1 MKDPYAYEGTNVLI
15 NLANIKNQSELDD
28 YETTLSRIAIVDVLK
43 NPIDITSTFDIYK
56 LHERLFKEV
65 YSWAGKPRTINIYKT
80 EAILNGL
87 SVNYSKCK
95 SIDNDLAKIQREIDS
110 FDWNH
115 CSKKELVHEITVVI
129 AKIWQVHAFREG
141 NTRTI
146 CLFLYFF
153 MKKYNLKLNID
164 FIGEYSKYFRNAL
177 VLASIGEYSEYE
189 YLEMILS
196 DAISIKKIIDGEKK
210 YQTIKDYNLEKYEYN
225 YHHIKKDKIN

>member
-1 MKDPYAYEGTNVLI
+1 MKDPYVYEGTNVLI
-15 NLANIKNQSELDD
+15 NLANIKDQVELDN
-28 YETTLSRIAIVDVLK
+28 YETTLSRIAIIDIIK

-65 YSWAGKPRTINIYKT
+65 YSWAGKPRTINIYKI
-80 EAILNGL
+80 EPVLNGI
-87 SVNYSKCK
+87 SVNYSECK
-95 SIDNDLAKIQREIDS
+95 SIDNDLEKIQREIDS

-115 CSKKELVHEITVVI
+115 CSKKELVHEIVVVT

-153 MKKYNLKLNID
+153 MKKYNLTLNID
-164 FIGEYSKYFRNAL
+164 FIGEHSKYFRNAL

-189 YLEMILS
+189 HLEMILS
-196 DAISIKKIIDGEKK
+196 DATNIKKIVDGEKK

-225 YHHIKKDKIN
+225 YHHIKK